1 MPQKILIT
9 EFMDDIAVAQLA
21 AGFDVDYDPGL
32 VDQPGELLAR
42 VAAVDALI
50 VRNRTQVRDGL
61 LAAASNLKVVGRL
74 GVGLDNID
82 LQGCQARG
90 IQLIPASGANAQAV
104 AEYVLATAM
113 LLRRGAYAS
122 SGEVAVGQWP
132 RQALSQGREIHGAC
146 LGLIGF
152 GSIGRLTAR
161 LATALGLQ
169 VMAHDPYL
177 AANDPVWGNSGV
189 QPVELPRLLAQA
201 DIISLHLPLTP
212 ASRYLLDEGA
222 LARIKRGAVLINTAR
237 GGIIDETALAAALQS
252 GQLAAA
258 ALDVFEQEPLPAGS
272 PLAAA
277 PNLLLTPH
285 IAGVTQESN
294 RRVSALIADAVS
306 RALREKGESD
316 GGH

>member
-212 ASRYLLDEGA
+212 AIRYLLDEGA